1 VVFARGSTSGFL
13 ARRDNHRLTAC
24 APVVRR
30 NGRSAAPQLLPR
42 RVLRDTQVHHPAVL
56 EEARQRGSDFQ
67 LRLADRITTFAGS
80 MNFVYIHAVLFA
92 LSTFVMIG
100 QNRQAAFQQAK
111 ADHDFDAQEVELK
124 TNTQLTREIHTLTE
138 ELHRR
143 LDRRLGVAHS
153 RHTPCYMSRRCT
165 SNARHSSAISRGL
178 VSDRPVRCSMRCI
191 RYRTVLG

>member
-1 VVFARGSTSGFL
+1 VAFARGSTSGFL

-56 EEARQRGSDFQ
+56 EEARRRGSDFQ

-111 ADHDFDAQEVELK
+111 A
-124 TNTQLTREIHTLTE
+124 
-138 ELHRR
+138 
-143 LDRRLGVAHS
+143 
-153 RHTPCYMSRRCT
+153 HTPCYMSRRCT